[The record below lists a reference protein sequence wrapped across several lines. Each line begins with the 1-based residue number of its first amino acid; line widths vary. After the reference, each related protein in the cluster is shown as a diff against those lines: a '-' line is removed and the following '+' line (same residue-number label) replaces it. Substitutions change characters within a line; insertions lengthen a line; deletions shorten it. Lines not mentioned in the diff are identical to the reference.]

1 MLVSVDSEEDSNVRI
16 TPRNYDFELM
26 ARGIIT
32 EEVRGYVQGRGRI
45 SSLAR
50 KATVAPSTVSK
61 VAYGETKRP
70 RMHTIVGLLDA
81 LGYDVELKKREVNGG
96 GTD

>member
-1 MLVSVDSEEDSNVRI
+1 M
-16 TPRNYDFELM
+16 
-26 ARGIIT
+26 
-32 EEVRGYVQGRGRI
+32 
-45 SSLAR
+45 
-50 KATVAPSTVSK
+50 APSTVSK

-70 RMHTIVGLLDA
+70 RMHTIIGLLDA